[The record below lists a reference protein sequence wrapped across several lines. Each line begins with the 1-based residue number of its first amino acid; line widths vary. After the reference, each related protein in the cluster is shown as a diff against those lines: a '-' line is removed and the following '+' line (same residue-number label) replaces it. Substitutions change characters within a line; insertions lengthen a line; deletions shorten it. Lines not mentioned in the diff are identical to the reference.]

1 MKTCP
6 TCNRT
11 YADDSQ
17 RFCLNDGTP
26 LAGGADTGPLAG
38 TPQPQP
44 HQQPPPQQ
52 PQPYPQAGSWTPPG
66 SPPPGAAPPPWQTP
80 APKRKVWP
88 WVLGIVAVLGLGL
101 VALIGLI
108 GYVAYKSADNANR
121 RVANVNASGTGGG
134 AADDVDISGTELYVN
149 SREGQTGNLATHYVD
164 FSFRYPDTWKLDPSP
179 APSFVRVERAND
191 GGGTIE
197 NFSVGWFSANGPV
210 KGNRALLSQVVNNLS
225 GQISGNFPEYEKVS
239 EGFTKF
245 GSYDGYELRFARGGG
260 AHGGASAVKYWG
272 RVVVIPDPA
281 GGKDGVSVIMLA
293 TSNSDEVEGQSD
305 LGVKG
310 ELPVIVKT
318 FKLGT

>member
-17 RFCLNDGTP
+17 KFCLSDGTP
-26 LAGGADTGPLAG
+26 LVGGA
-38 TPQPQP
+38 
-44 HQQPPPQQ
+44 QQ
-52 PQPYPQAGSWTPPG
+52 PQPGGPQPQQYQQQPGAWTPPG
-66 SPPPGAAPPPWQTP
+66 APPPGTPPPSWQTP
-80 APKRKVWP
+80 APPPKRKIWP
-88 WVLGIVAVLGLGL
+88 WVLGIVAGLGL
-101 VALIGLI
+101 CLVALVSFV
-108 GYVAYKSADNANR
+108 GYFAYKGFESANR
-121 RVANVNASGTGGG
+121 RTVNVNVNSPSTGGG
-134 AADDVDISGTELYVN
+134 TADAADDVDISGTELYTN

-191 GGGTIE
+191 DGGTIE
-197 NFSVGWFSANGPV
+197 NFSVGWFSATGPV

-225 GQISGNFPEYEKVS
+225 GQISGNFPGYEKVS

-245 GSYDGYELRFARGGG
+245 GSYDGYELRFARS
-260 AHGGASAVKYWG
+260 AAGGASAVNYWG

-281 GGKDGVSVIMLA
+281 GGNDGVSIIMLA
-293 TSNSDEVEGQSD
+293 TSNSDEVGGASD

>member
-6 TCNRT
+6 TCSRT

-26 LAGGADTGPLAG
+26 LVGGAADTGPLSGAPQQQPHPQH
-38 TPQPQP
+38 PQPQ
-44 HQQPPPQQ
+44 Q
-52 PQPYPQAGSWTPPG
+52 YPQAGAWTPPG
-66 SPPPGAAPPPWQTP
+66 SPPPGGAPPPHWQTP
-80 APKRKVWP
+80 ARKRKVWP

-101 VALIGLI
+101 VALVVGI
-108 GYVAYKSADNANR
+108 GYVAYRSAEKTKY
-121 RVANVNASGTGGG
+121 ANVNVNTSSRGGG
-134 AADDVDISGTELYVN
+134 GEAVDISGTEMYVN

-179 APSFVRVERAND
+179 APSFVRVERAD
-191 GGGTIE
+191 DDGGTIE
-197 NFSVGWFSANGPV
+197 NFSVGWFSANGPAR
-210 KGNRALLSQVVNNLS
+210 GNRALLSQVVNNLS
-225 GQISGNFPEYEKVS
+225 GQIAGNFPDYEKVS

-245 GSYDGYELRFARGGG
+245 GAYDGYELRFARGAGGG
-260 AHGGASAVKYWG
+260 AAAVKYWG

-281 GGKDGVSVIMLA
+281 GGKDGISVIMLA
-293 TSNSDEVEGQSD
+293 TSNSADVKGQPD

>member
-26 LAGGADTGPLAG
+26 LVGAPDTGPLHGA
-38 TPQPQP
+38 PQPQ
-44 HQQPPPQQ
+44 PQQ
-52 PQPYPQAGSWTPPG
+52 PQPPPQYPQAGSWTPPG
-66 SPPPGAAPPPWQTP
+66 SPPPGAAPPPWQQP
-80 APKRKVWP
+80 APKRKIWP
-88 WVLGIVAVLGLGL
+88 WVLGIVAVLGIGL
-101 VALIGLI
+101 VAIIGII
-108 GYVAYKSADNANR
+108 GYVAYKSADNVNR
-121 RVANVNASGTGGG
+121 RVSNLNVNSSNTGGV
-134 AADDVDISGTELYVN
+134 ADADDVDISGTELYVN
-149 SREGQTGNLATHYVD
+149 SREGQTGNLSTHYVD

-179 APSFVRVERAND
+179 APSFVRVERANG

-197 NFSVGWFSANGPV
+197 NFSVGWFSATGSV

-225 GQISGNFPEYEKVS
+225 GQISGNFPDYEKVS
-239 EGFTKF
+239 EGFAKF
-245 GSYDGYELRFARGGG
+245 GKYDGYELRFARGAG
-260 AHGGASAVKYWG
+260 AGGASAVKYWG

-293 TSNSDEVEGQSD
+293 TSNSDEVDGPSD
-305 LGVKG
+305 LGIKG

-318 FKLGT
+318 FKFGT